1 MAELTKSR
9 PTNLLKN
16 IGVVGTEGYASAQ
29 RSLKQLASTADRI
42 GDTAYKYEANRLE
55 TEASFDAH
63 HDTIEWKN
71 NFLIEDKDGDFK
83 ITEVYED
90 ESEGKLLYTFKTPL
104 SNQMLP
110 TGKIYNTAY
119 NKEREPVFEKALVL
133 AVGDFAR
140 QAETQNILNPEKYLT
155 HVSAYI
161 DKISEDL
168 PSRYANT
175 LKNLENDVI
184 SRHYNNIT
192 SHVARLELEQLNYKR
207 KSNLTQS
214 TNVVMDYIS
223 EIGYI
228 EHNGVAAFTIERG
241 EKNEVIINY
250 SGEENITELDAHVS
264 MLNEIIADVEGE
276 LTVPTESKT
285 SWINSE
291 FKKLALVQV
300 VNFAKTLEVQGDK
313 SITANNFDNFIKELK
328 LGTNSDNEFV
338 KQIASLVDNDKTAMG
353 GFYELLNSYHL
364 DLVSLSTTDFT
375 QTKMAINNYLINDW
389 IDLYNASQSG
399 NKELFAHK
407 EKAFFLK
414 IELISAAFPQ
424 FADTPEKID
433 FINSKKLDVKSNI
446 MFLGN
451 QNVKEF
457 NSYSSNIASGLISQ
471 LLNDNNWNDLDSLIQ
486 TYKAWEDND
495 VLSGMRNSDFLR
507 VRKQYLSRYSQL
519 EAESGVI
526 NKKMGWIYQSLEHDG
541 SYPVPNDKT
550 HRDGLSLFFQTKQED
565 FEKEKQTTISNSP
578 LIVKQGAEVEASEL
592 TTATEQR
599 LGKREPIN
607 DWNMKLQYF
616 AKYGILDTQTY
627 NQMNNGVYMGA
638 DMALSSTRMFME
650 LKHLRDIKGGHVGT
664 QILSSLK
671 SESFMFYE
679 LMEEVLQG
687 MPQSQWSTGYEA
699 VQQLIEGTKKDTLD
713 NRNRLTMA
721 QKFGTVVETKNY
733 MTEAISTWGVDIE
746 VDDIYNNVNLYN
758 DIMDMYIVNMGLGTY
773 QPQIAMND
781 AVVKTVMQKYAK
793 SEFAFDADLG
803 GFKEDERF
811 TLLPPELVYR
821 NANLPLEKW
830 LVPYVQEE
838 LVKDID
844 WEGVGLEFIEE
855 KTKTLKTK
863 KVITTSDYRTSLYEK
878 DKVLEEYSYSI
889 NTDPTDP
896 TQKEQLI
903 LGKNLF
909 LKVYQAPRGEY
920 PTYQLYYIA
929 TESSGYA
936 NYGQMVK
943 LTKKDGT
950 DLIIDFTPQYK
961 QATENWQEKFYEE
974 KWEDWLFIKENKKR
988 EFKQK
993 VIDTI
998 ESFKTY

>member
-55 TEASFDAH
+55 TEATFDAR
-63 HDTIEWKN
+63 HDPIKWKD
-71 NFLIEDKDGDFK
+71 NFVIEDTDTGDFK
-83 ITEVYED
+83 ITEMYED
-90 ESEGKLLYTFKTPL
+90 ESEGKLLYTFKSPV
-104 SNQMLP
+104 SNEMLP
-110 TGKIYNTAY
+110 IGKIYNDKY
-119 NKEREPVFEKALVL
+119 NKEREGVFEKSLVL
-133 AVGDFAR
+133 AVNDFAR
-140 QAETQNILNPEKYLT
+140 QAETQNILNPDGYMN

-161 DKISEDL
+161 DKIGEDL
-168 PSRYANT
+168 DPKYGNLLANI
-175 LKNLENDVI
+175 ENDVI

-223 EIGYI
+223 EIGYMK
-228 EHNGVAAFTIERG
+228 NDGVAAFTIERG

-250 SGEENITELDAHVS
+250 SGENITELDAHVS

-300 VNFAKTLEVQGDK
+300 VNFSKTLEVQGDK
-313 SITANNFDNFIKELK
+313 FITANNFDNFIKELK

-338 KQIASLVDNDKTAMG
+338 KQISSLVDNDKTAMG

-407 EKAFFLK
+407 EREFFLK
-414 IELISAAFPQ
+414 IELISAAFPD
-424 FADTPEKID
+424 FANTAEKID

-446 MFLGN
+446 MFLDN

-457 NSYSSNIASGLISQ
+457 NSYSSNIASGLIAQ

-495 VLSGMRNSDFLR
+495 VLSGMRKSDFLR

-526 NKKMGWIYQSLEHDG
+526 NDKMGWIYQSLEHDG

-550 HRDGLSLFFQTKQED
+550 HRDGLSLFFQTKQEE

-671 SESFMFYE
+671 SEPFMFYE

-687 MPQSQWSTGYEA
+687 MPPSQWSTGYEA

-781 AVVKTVMQKYAK
+781 AVVKTVMQKYSK

-821 NANLPLEKW
+821 NANLPLKDW

-855 KTKTLKTK
+855 KNKESRIVWRTNAQGAKLKVSEDSFT
-863 KVITTSDYRTSLYEK
+863 YY
-878 DKVLEEYSYSI
+878 I

-896 TQKEQLI
+896 SQKEPLM